1 MEGSRDSHGGS
12 MSKSRRLCVYVCV
25 HKCMAAVHMY
35 IHACT
40 CTHTPPIGNSDKET
54 VRCGGGVMK
63 RWVWRKM
70 QIGLS

>member
-1 MEGSRDSHGGS
+1 MEGSRDSHGDS

-25 HKCMAAVHMY
+25 HQCMAAHAHVHTRM
-35 IHACT
+35 HA
-40 CTHTPPIGNSDKET
+40 HTPPIGNSDKET

-70 QIGLS
+70 QIGLN